1 MDKNDFKEIG
11 LETYQIF
18 NYYNNNRFK
27 DRLILYFINYVINNK
42 KDMTIL
48 KQGNKIV
55 DFIESNNLEISNV
68 LTWRY
73 YKSKRNLLE
82 DDQGSNK
89 RTKTKSKDNTN
100 VNNDL
105 VEVNI
110 NNNIV
115 DGNSDNNNN
124 NLINYNCSSPLK
136 LKIGNEIIS
145 SKSQGDVLPNQK
157 SPLKIRIRNE
167 LVLSQKPGHS
177 NEYTPYQVDEFFF
190 TCQEQLYRW
199 FLANLAIEEF
209 TKQYFKL
216 GIFVH
221 LKHL

>member
-1 MDKNDFKEIG
+1 M
-11 LETYQIF
+11 
-18 NYYNNNRFK
+18 
-27 DRLILYFINYVINNK
+27 
-42 KDMTIL
+42 
-48 KQGNKIV
+48 
-55 DFIESNNLEISNV
+55 
-68 LTWRY
+68 
-73 YKSKRNLLE
+73 
-82 DDQGSNK
+82 
-89 RTKTKSKDNTN
+89 
-100 VNNDL
+100 
-105 VEVNI
+105 
-110 NNNIV
+110 
-115 DGNSDNNNN
+115 
-124 NLINYNCSSPLK
+124 
-136 LKIGNEIIS
+136 
-145 SKSQGDVLPNQK
+145 LPNQK

>member
-55 DFIESNNLEISNV
+55 DFIEANNLEISNV

-73 YKSKRNLLE
+73 YKSKRNLVE